1 MFGLTL
7 FMMAIQVMHPQM
19 VIDHQDKN
27 RKMEYLIIEL
37 RKNNVRTYLTKM
49 QEMRNEIDYL
59 QKDGIKCDE
68 KRFLT
73 LTFDELGKTA
83 RYLLTDLKLQRS

>member
-1 MFGLTL
+1 MEDLTI
-7 FMMAIQVMHPQM
+7 ASC
-19 VIDHQDKN
+19 DK
-27 RKMEYLIIEL
+27 
-37 RKNNVRTYLTKM
+37 NVRTYLTKM
-49 QEMRNEIDYL
+49 QEMRNDIDYL